1 MGRLVEPARELSQ
14 HRERKREERE
24 RERHSQTAI
33 KKASKQDRK
42 KKRDGNAFG
51 AHVPSNCYCPRV
63 VQICR
68 KLYMDSLT
76 MFLLS
81 V

>member
-33 KKASKQDRK
+33 KKASKQERQK
-42 KKRDGNAFG
+42 EKKRWQCLWG
-51 AHVPSNCYCPRV
+51 ARSE
-63 VQICR
+63 Q
-68 KLYMDSLT
+68 
-76 MFLLS
+76 LLLPKGCANL
-81 V
+81 